1 MRGGP
6 YKISNYIVV
15 GNCNYLTNAISA
27 RPVAVSVDATNWSP
41 YKSGVFNNCK
51 ASINHGVTLVGVKG
65 GNWIVK
71 NSWGTTWGDNGYI
84 TLASGNTCAI
94 CNEASYPLR

>member
-1 MRGGP
+1 MHGGP
-6 YKISNYIVV
+6 YKISNYVV
-15 GNCNYLTNAISA
+15 VSSCTALSNALSA

-51 ASINHGVTLVGVKG
+51 TSINHGVTLVGVKG

-71 NSWGTTWGDNGYI
+71 NSWGTTWGDSGYI

-94 CNEASYPLR
+94 CS

>member
-65 GNWIVK
+65 GKIDMSHQWISAAPAIAAFSFSISK
-71 NSWGTTWGDNGYI
+71 SGARAA
-84 TLASGNTCAI
+84 ASGG
-94 CNEASYPLR
+94 R